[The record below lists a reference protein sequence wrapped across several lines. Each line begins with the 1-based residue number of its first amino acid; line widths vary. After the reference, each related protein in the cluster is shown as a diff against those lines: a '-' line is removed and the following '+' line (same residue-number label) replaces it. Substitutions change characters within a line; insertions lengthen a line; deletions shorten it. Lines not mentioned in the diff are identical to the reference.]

1 MDLAG
6 RYALVTGA
14 AQGIGRATAVRLAQ
28 LGASVLA
35 VDISPAV
42 AALRDEPY
50 AGHLRPQLTDL
61 ADPSGLEALAGTLDS
76 DFPADILV
84 NCAAAYRGPRS
95 ASQMVTQA
103 TTPSGGVL
111 DSTYADWQHVLAVN
125 VIAAAR
131 LSRAVA
137 QRLIR
142 DGRPGAIVNV
152 GSVQEAL
159 PLPGHGPY
167 VASKGALSAL
177 TSALAVELGEH
188 GIRVNQVAPGIVD
201 SPAMLAKLEHS
212 WEQDEYGAPTLLGR
226 AGTPDEVAET
236 IAFLASDQASYV
248 TGAVL
253 AVDGGRRIS
262 RRHDSQLSQPRR
274 EEAVRAEDS

>member
-14 AQGIGRATAVRLAQ
+14 AQGIGRATALRLAQ

-42 AALRDEPY
+42 AALRDERY
-50 AGHLRPQLTDL
+50 AGQLRPQLTDL
-61 ADPSGLEALAGTLDS
+61 ADPSGLEALAGMLDA

-95 ASQMVTQA
+95 SSMTTQA
-103 TTPSGGVL
+103 TKPSGGVL
-111 DSTYADWQHVLAVN
+111 DSTYADWEHVLAVN

-131 LSRAVA
+131 LARAIA
-137 QRLIR
+137 RRLIR

-188 GIRVNQVAPGIVD
+188 GIRVNQVSPGIVD
-201 SPAMLAKLEHS
+201 SPAMLAKLDHGWEH
-212 WEQDEYGAPTLLGR
+212 DEYGAPTLLGR
-226 AGTPDEVAET
+226 PGTPEEVADT

-253 AVDGGRRIS
+253 AVDGGRRLS
-262 RRHDSQLSQPRR
+262 RRHDSQLNQPRKDPT
-274 EEAVRAEDS
+274 RAEDS